1 MSNVPT
7 RPDVV
12 KAFLSL
18 QIDIPEGATPE
29 QFIAVVRAL
38 MDRYGGAD
46 PARALQGLEVR
57 PVQAG
62 GVPCEWLV
70 PPDADPARRIV
81 FLHGGAWIGGGLPVY
96 RLVAAVLAR
105 ASGRAVL
112 AVDYRLAPENPYPA
126 PLDDCVAAYRYALS
140 NGPDGPGAAS
150 VCVAGDSAGGNLTAA
165 VTLRALDEGFQA
177 PERIAILCGVL
188 DLSQTDYVARHD
200 PLSGKDSLEA
210 SYGLYTQGRIPPTHP
225 HVSAI
230 EAPSATLARFPP
242 TLLQVSADEFLLEG
256 SRRFAAKLIEGG
268 NRTVLS
274 VWPEMPH
281 SWQTFLDTLPEAGA
295 ALEEVASF
303 FTRRMA

>member
-1 MSNVPT
+1 MST
-7 RPDVV
+7 TSSRADVAQ
-12 KAFLSL
+12 AFESL
-18 QIDIPEGATPE
+18 KIDIPADATAD
-29 QFIAVVRAL
+29 QFIAIVRGL
-38 MDRYGGAD
+38 MGRYGGAD
-46 PARALQGLEVR
+46 PARALQGVDVR

-62 GVPCEWLV
+62 GVSSEWLV
-70 PPDADPARRIV
+70 PANAQAGRRIV

-96 RLVAAVLAR
+96 RLVAAVLAK
-105 ASGRAVL
+105 ASSCAVL

-126 PLDDCVAAYRYALS
+126 PLDDCVAAYRWALA

-165 VTLRALDEGFQA
+165 VTLRAIEEGLDI

-188 DLSQTDYVARHD
+188 DLSQVDYVARHD
-200 PLSGKDSLEA
+200 PLSGKDSLLG
-210 SYGLYTQGRIPPTHP
+210 SYALYAQGSVPPDHP

-230 EAPSATLARFPP
+230 EASAETLSRFPP

-274 VWPEMPH
+274 VWPLMPH
-281 SWQTFLDTLPEAGA
+281 SWQAFLDTLPEAEA

-303 FTRRMA
+303 FTRRIA